1 MKMNVEESKKYM
13 ICDTNQF
20 WLHYLSLEKSLE
32 EISEYVAIHE
42 SNKKVFSFK
51 IMQLYFA
58 VCSEIDSIFK
68 HIRSN
73 IPEYTRKPFFQN

>member
-42 SNKKVFSFK
+42 SNKKK
-51 IMQLYFA
+51 
-58 VCSEIDSIFK
+58 
-68 HIRSN
+68 
-73 IPEYTRKPFFQN
+73 FFLLK